1 MEILDIK
8 IENIGTE
15 TYKKLYFVKDENNSS
30 KDIYFYGNS
39 SNLTKHKLSLNGDFV
54 PNDKENQNHTI
65 NLQIQYPKS
74 GQIYTLCIYVEDD
87 NGNSLSKAL
96 KINVK
101 IKKEEEPQD
110 NPEKIIKE
118 KAKIL
123 LPELENKYNF
133 SIILMEEQVL
143 QKLIELNN
151 SEELIGGW
159 IKDEFGK
166 KSKELFKEF
175 KMENIC
181 DENEGKEKIEE
192 LKFDK
197 EKIKEWIKEKEIE
210 IEKLK
215 IENLYNELNAEFDI
229 GDKIDKNEVL
239 NKIKEKNFDKESIK
253 EWLKSKLNSG
263 GDIDKKRVDEL
274 VELFD
279 SEYNILNIL
288 EEDEFRQKIV
298 ELNYDEKVIRDWIEE
313 KLSS

>member
-1 MEILDIK
+1 
-8 IENIGTE
+8 
-15 TYKKLYFVKDENNSS
+15 
-30 KDIYFYGNS
+30 
-39 SNLTKHKLSLNGDFV
+39 
-54 PNDKENQNHTI
+54 
-65 NLQIQYPKS
+65 
-74 GQIYTLCIYVEDD
+74 
-87 NGNSLSKAL
+87 
-96 KINVK
+96 
-101 IKKEEEPQD
+101 
-110 NPEKIIKE
+110 
-118 KAKIL
+118 
-123 LPELENKYNF
+123 
-133 SIILMEEQVL
+133 
-143 QKLIELNN
+143 
-151 SEELIGGW
+151 
-159 IKDEFGK
+159 
-166 KSKELFKEF
+166 
-175 KMENIC
+175 MENIC

-263 GDIDKKRVDEL
+263 DGIDNDNNNDNIDKKRVDEL

-279 SEYNILNIL
+279 REYNILNIL

>member
-1 MEILDIK
+1 M
-8 IENIGTE
+8 
-15 TYKKLYFVKDENNSS
+15 
-30 KDIYFYGNS
+30 
-39 SNLTKHKLSLNGDFV
+39 
-54 PNDKENQNHTI
+54 
-65 NLQIQYPKS
+65 
-74 GQIYTLCIYVEDD
+74 
-87 NGNSLSKAL
+87 
-96 KINVK
+96 
-101 IKKEEEPQD
+101 
-110 NPEKIIKE
+110 
-118 KAKIL
+118 
-123 LPELENKYNF
+123 
-133 SIILMEEQVL
+133 
-143 QKLIELNN
+143 
-151 SEELIGGW
+151 IGGW

>member
-1 MEILDIK
+1 
-8 IENIGTE
+8 
-15 TYKKLYFVKDENNSS
+15 
-30 KDIYFYGNS
+30 
-39 SNLTKHKLSLNGDFV
+39 
-54 PNDKENQNHTI
+54 
-65 NLQIQYPKS
+65 
-74 GQIYTLCIYVEDD
+74 
-87 NGNSLSKAL
+87 
-96 KINVK
+96 
-101 IKKEEEPQD
+101 
-110 NPEKIIKE
+110 
-118 KAKIL
+118 
-123 LPELENKYNF
+123 
-133 SIILMEEQVL
+133 
-143 QKLIELNN
+143 
-151 SEELIGGW
+151 
-159 IKDEFGK
+159 
-166 KSKELFKEF
+166 
-175 KMENIC
+175 MENIC

-215 IENLYNELNAEFDI
+215 IENIYNELNAEFDI

-263 GDIDKKRVDEL
+263 DGIDNDNNNDNIDKKRVDEL